1 MISGIAPPG
10 GSGRPQNRIKVRNTQ
25 AGASRMI

>member
-1 MISGIAPPG
+1 MISGTARPG
-10 GSGRPQNRIKVRNTQ
+10 GAGHPQNHIKVRNTQ